1 MTRHLHEPANALL
14 YRALDLPPEERQ
26 QFIADA
32 CADEPDL
39 LELVRILLA
48 RIDALDEFL
57 ESPLEV
63 PEAPLPRP
71 PAMLPPRA
79 SAGDLP
85 AEPPVPP
92 TLNHP
97 AIAPLVDD
105 GADDNGRPLFVTQA
119 GGGVPIDQ
127 YCADMKLTL
136 RQRAALFAR
145 VCDAVQYAHQ
155 RLVLHRDLT
164 PSNIVVGADGAPR
177 LLGFG
182 IAGEGATPVFA
193 SPEQL
198 AGERLGT
205 ASDIYSLGAILYG
218 LVCGRSPNPAEA
230 TGIISTLAR
239 PASVPPSE
247 AVAEAVARHYPPL
260 PDFPAD
266 ALLRADPKLVRQLQ
280 GDLDHILMKAI
291 ATDPAQR
298 YVSAD
303 AFARDLD
310 RYAAE
315 QPVLAASASSH
326 RGAKRHRLGTA
337 VAVLAAVALLAG
349 TGAALWHARQA
360 DEARA
365 LAEQRLAQAL
375 KPAIV
380 APSKIEDKPSPA
392 ERPQVAAPKAQDGAT
407 LIEQGRTAEGLAELR
422 KVLAS
427 REQIAAGDAANA
439 QAARDVADAHWAI
452 GTALAATMDHAAAE
466 PELTAA
472 RNTYAVQ
479 LRANPSDAGLRA
491 GLIELEMARA
501 NVQNLQRHGRDTVQT
516 LASLRTLARD
526 PDAHLAARIAL
537 LEAYI
542 QPRGTPA
549 RAFATAGQALSELL
563 KQSEN
568 DPLDAGQLRQSA
580 LAWQTT
586 GEIGLRA
593 GQTEAACRYLGLAA
607 KRYDD
612 FAASNRLNAIDKL
625 RQAKLQDLR
634 KACS

>member
-39 LELVRILLA
+39 LELVRTLLA

-57 ESPLEV
+57 ESPLDV
-63 PEAPLPRP
+63 PAAPLLRFPAAPSSPESAPNRPELDFPDIAPLPDARN
-71 PAMLPPRA
+71 A
-79 SAGDLP
+79 
-85 AEPPVPP
+85 
-92 TLNHP
+92 
-97 AIAPLVDD
+97 
-105 GADDNGRPLFVTQA
+105 AD
-119 GGGVPIDQ
+119 GVPIDR

-145 VCDAVQYAHQ
+145 ACDAVQYVHQ
-155 RLVLHRDLT
+155 HLVIHRDLK
-164 PSNIVVGADGAPR
+164 PSNLVVGADGTPR
-177 LLGFG
+177 LIGFKM
-182 IAGEGATPVFA
+182 AGEGGSPVFA

-198 AGERLGT
+198 AGERLST

-218 LVCGRSPNPAEA
+218 LLSGRSPNPAEA
-230 TGIISTLAR
+230 TGILSTLAR
-239 PASVPPSE
+239 PPSLPPSE

-260 PDFPAD
+260 ADFPAD
-266 ALLRADPKLVRQLQ
+266 DLLRADPKLVRQLQ
-280 GDLDHILMKAI
+280 GDLDHILMKSI

-298 YVSAD
+298 YASAD

-315 QPVLAASASSH
+315 QPVVAAASQ
-326 RGAKRHRLGTA
+326 RGAKRHPLATV
-337 VAVLAAVALLAG
+337 VAVVAAVALLAG
-349 TGAALWHARQA
+349 TGAVLWHARQA
-360 DEARA
+360 DAARA
-365 LAEQRLAQAL
+365 LAEQRLAQPL
-375 KPAIV
+375 KPAVV
-380 APSKIEDKPSPA
+380 APSAVAGKPAPA
-392 ERPQVAAPKAQDGAT
+392 APRQVEAPKAQDGKT

-472 RNTYAVQ
+472 RDTYAAQ
-479 LRANPSDAGLRA
+479 LRANPADAGLRA
-491 GLIELEMARA
+491 GLIDIELARA
-501 NVQNLQRHGRDTVQT
+501 SVQNLQRHGRDTVQT

-526 PDAHLAARIAL
+526 PDAYLAARIAL

-549 RAFATAGQALSELL
+549 RAFASAGQALSELL
-563 KQSEN
+563 KQSES
-568 DPLDAGQLRQSA
+568 DPLDGAKLRQSA
-580 LAWQTT
+580 LAWQTA

-593 GQTEAACRYLGLAA
+593 GQTEAACRYLALAA
-607 KRYDD
+607 KRYDE
-612 FAASNRLNAIDKL
+612 FEAAKSLNAIDKL
-625 RQAKLQDLR
+625 RQAQVQDLR

>member
-39 LELVRILLA
+39 LDLVRTLLA
-48 RIDALDEFL
+48 RIEALDEFL
-57 ESPLEV
+57 ESPLEMPAAPLLRFPAEPSS
-63 PEAPLPRP
+63 PEPAPRRPELDFPDIAPLP
-71 PAMLPPRA
+71 
-79 SAGDLP
+79 D
-85 AEPPVPP
+85 
-92 TLNHP
+92 
-97 AIAPLVDD
+97 
-105 GADDNGRPLFVTQA
+105 ADTAAD
-119 GGGVPIDQ
+119 GVPIDR

-145 VCDAVQYAHQ
+145 VCDAVQYVHQ
-155 RLVLHRDLT
+155 HLVIHRDLK
-164 PSNIVVGADGAPR
+164 PSNIVVGPDGTPR
-177 LLGFG
+177 LIGFG
-182 IAGEGATPVFA
+182 KAGERGSPVFA

-198 AGERLGT
+198 AGQRLST

-218 LVCGRSPNPAEA
+218 LLSGRSPNPAEA
-230 TGIISTLAR
+230 TGILSPLAR
-239 PASVPPSE
+239 PPSVAPSE
-247 AVAEAVARHYPPL
+247 AVAEAVTRHYPPL
-260 PDFPAD
+260 ADFPAD
-266 ALLRADPKLVRQLQ
+266 DLLRADPKLMRQLQ
-280 GDLDHILMKAI
+280 GDLDYILMKAI

-303 AFARDLD
+303 ALARDLD

-315 QPVLAASASSH
+315 EPVLAASSQ
-326 RGAKRHRLGTA
+326 RGAKRHPLRTA
-337 VAVLAAVALLAG
+337 VAVLAALALLAG

-360 DEARA
+360 DAARA
-365 LAEQRLAQAL
+365 LAEQRLAQPL
-375 KPAIV
+375 KPAVV
-380 APSKIEDKPSPA
+380 APSAIADKPSPA
-392 ERPQVAAPKAQDGAT
+392 APRQVEAPKAADGKT

-427 REQIAAGDAANA
+427 REQIAAGDAGNA
-439 QAARDVADAHWAI
+439 QAAREVADAHWAI

-472 RNTYAVQ
+472 RNTYAAQ
-479 LRANPSDAGLRA
+479 LRANPADAGLRA
-491 GLIELEMARA
+491 GLIEIELARA
-501 NVQNLQRHGRDTVQT
+501 SVQNLQRHGRDTVQT

-526 PDAHLAARIAL
+526 PDAYLAARIAL

-563 KQSEN
+563 KQSES
-568 DPLDAGQLRQSA
+568 DPLDGAKLRQSA
-580 LAWQTT
+580 LAWQTA

-607 KRYDD
+607 KRYDE
-612 FAASNRLNAIDKL
+612 FEAAKSLNAIDKL
-625 RQAKLQDLR
+625 RQAQLQDLR
-634 KACS
+634 KACG